1 MLDCAVQLDMPQLL
15 ACCEHFLAVDLLGQ
29 VDMAA
34 LAEHLPGQS
43 LLRIAKGSCN
53 ANQSMRAEV
62 SKHVSSR
69 KSECTCSYTW
79 THRFGGSRYSCSA
92 CDKFAASMEDISKY
106 VPTPKQFLRMAQGL
120 SVQDRQLDV
129 GVRLR
134 AA

>member
-1 MLDCAVQLDMPQLL
+1 
-15 ACCEHFLAVDLLGQ
+15 
-29 VDMAA
+29 MAA

-43 LLRIAKGSCN
+43 LLRIAKGSCSALQN
-53 ANQSMRAEV
+53 MRADV

-79 THRFGGSRYSCSA
+79 TRKYGGSRHSCSA
-92 CDKFAASMEDISKY
+92 CDKFAASMEDIIKY

-129 GVRLR
+129 GVESEGCLS
-134 AA
+134 

>member
-29 VDMAA
+29 VDKAA

-53 ANQSMRAEV
+53 AFQSMRAEV
-62 SKHVSSR
+62 SKHASVR
-69 KSECTCSYTW
+69 NSECTVFVYMAQK
-79 THRFGGSRYSCSA
+79 FGDIRHTGSCLA

-120 SVQDRQLDV
+120 SV
-129 GVRLR
+129 
-134 AA
+134 